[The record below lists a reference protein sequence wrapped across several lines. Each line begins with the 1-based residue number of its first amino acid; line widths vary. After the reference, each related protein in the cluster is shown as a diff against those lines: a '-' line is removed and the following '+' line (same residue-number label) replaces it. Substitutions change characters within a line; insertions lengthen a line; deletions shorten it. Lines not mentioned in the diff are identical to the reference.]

1 MGFKKFFNLHYN
13 KGPDYGFDTATI
25 EEMLKY
31 WNFEG
36 PKETVM
42 KLTYAFGPPK
52 NISVYDAKWDYIQG
66 FHGVCVKDEE
76 IPHDFPDP
84 HKDWLYSCRK
94 LAVPPALYTPLAEVS
109 GSILIDGTKGLVTA
123 RCQMLIKNAVTL
135 GFVEDVVAG
144 KVEPTPEE
152 YARRIEENEIPEWY
166 IDKLGEM

>member
-13 KGPDYGFDTATI
+13 KGPDHGFDTATI

-52 NISVYDAKWDYIQG
+52 DISIYDAKWDYIQG

-76 IPHDFPDP
+76 IPHDTPSP

-94 LAVPPALYTPLAEVS
+94 IAVPPALYTPLANVS

-135 GFVEDVVAG
+135 AFVEDVVAG
-144 KVEPTPEE
+144 AEASPEE
-152 YARRIEENEIPEWY
+152 YARRIEENEIPDWY
-166 IDKLGEM
+166 TDKLGEM